1 MDAEEQQPPL
11 ETQESQEEPKP
22 KRTAKKRR
30 RPKQALRIT
39 KKAMAKFDKT
49 VLKEYKK
56 YVNAIRRRKS
66 CRIMSFEAFGKKHMS
81 KSKKS
86 KRKGKGKGKAAV
98 EAEAAPLDE
107 TEVAESAEETQVAE
121 GPLGP
126 AEETQVAEG
135 PLGPAEEPPA
145 DESLE
150 ASASAAPEETEPMP
164 PPKEIEPPSAATGIA
179 QSVSDAAKSV
189 TDSLGLSSTAEK
201 KGGKKK
207 RGSKRR
213 GSKRL

>member
-126 AEETQVAEG
+126 AEE
-135 PLGPAEEPPA
+135 PPA